1 MRSQLYLAE
10 LWFAKSESLALS
22 PKNAVNINTH
32 TLPTGNSGYVYR
44 DALGRV
50 IAHHAA
56 GGPFQRYRHLLSG
69 SVEHTYVYGG
79 KGPFVLPTTTFS
91 VVHWA
96 AANDVGPDYVRH
108 ALTKEANAQQTQPQ
122 LSLLVSASLN
132 KNEDNGLLRVLLG
145 SGASPNER
153 VEVRVDAGT
162 LGETT
167 ASATPWMVFCVY
179 FVACM
184 TRKGVSE
191 KDKRRLGSN
200 LEDFLTTRKVD
211 TDCLVLLVVGAQSE
225 SVFKIANRLATH
237 CIHFRQLV
245 EQSGLPNHD
254 RLMALMGDSGKPFWN
269 TFSSWWNYGTASKPA
284 HDDRLSSQASLY
296 LPFHVGMQ
304 PPPGKKQGESGGTFV
319 DEEMFFVESVKWVD
333 DRLAALKHV
342 FSVC

>member
-1 MRSQLYLAE
+1 MRSRLYLAE
-10 LWFAKSESLALS
+10 LWFAKPESMCS
-22 PKNAVNINTH
+22 KVAVNRNIL

-56 GGPFQRYRHLLSG
+56 SDAFYGFHALTG
-69 SVEHTYVYGG
+69 SVEHPYLPGRG
-79 KGPFVLPTTTFS
+79 VLGAIIESTFS

-153 VEVRVDAGT
+153 VEVRVG
-162 LGETT
+162 GVET
-167 ASATPWMVFCVY
+167 SATPWMVFCVY
-179 FVACM
+179 FVARM